1 MMFLWMALLTT
12 GVLGFAAFCVSAMVA
27 SQARK
32 RGYSFIVWVV
42 AGMLGNPLF
51 FLVLLAIMP
60 DFARRK
66 QREKEMAELEKKL
79 AARKRMRVLAGNTD
93 ILQVPTATALPA
105 VRERS
110 LRDEETRMLPAPE
123 RSLGDEPTRL

>member
-79 AARKRMRVLAGNTD
+79 D